1 MCREKERERVLT
13 DGLAVVPATEVHPLS
28 DEFDGG
34 LGAVHLPRWHVE
46 VVDEED
52 KVLAKGRA
60 KHTLTPVTTAC
71 GKYSSVARN
80 ASLALSLYSSSSHG
94 IPVPFWSVV

>member
-34 LGAVHLPRWHVE
+34 LGAVHLPRRHVE
-46 VVDEED
+46 VVYEED
-52 KVLAKGRA
+52 EVLAKGRA
-60 KHTLTPVTTAC
+60 KHTLTPVMTAR
-71 GKYSSVARN
+71 GKYSSMA
-80 ASLALSLYSSSSHG
+80 
-94 IPVPFWSVV
+94 